1 MLLKNSII
9 PFFNIERTLKN
20 SKIPLFQIERTSIVK
35 REGVK
40 TDNETVGTEESEE
53 SDPIAFAL
61 CFDSMCPG
69 GGFDDIE
76 DISIEGAEGVEAKK
90 VQPRSVTLVQS
101 RADGIEVR
109 IFTIEQSRQY
119 SATLI
124 QKDISIKQ
132 SRQYSATLIQSYARR
147 FLARRQVEEKRE
159 EIRKRRAISEEAAR
173 LGHRRLMR
181 LLKKERRKKEE
192 QKLLEQEKA
201 YNERNRKEKQK
212 IRYKAAKEIRELN
225 RLAADI
231 NYIENE
237 IGSDLLPL
245 KLACGGLECVDER
258 QVPTKAKRKKAKPPI
273 QQVICRIDKKV
284 DSCIVEKPIP
294 KEKRNGRIFGLFSK
308 KRSSQDKKV
317 IGEIETKQWDT
328 DNRKDVNY
336 DHRKSPRKSMETKS
350 KSKSNHTKSSTQ
362 SSRPKE
368 QPEEV
373 KSKSVKRESK
383 SRAPPIGVLI
393 IRPKSEQMVPTNT
406 KTKESSINK
415 VEEDQNNPV
424 IEVIQKW
431 GTDAIEHSN
440 LKEKRR
446 QGPERISSKT
456 LT

>member
-9 PFFNIERTLKN
+9 PFFDIERTLKN
-20 SKIPLFQIERTSIVK
+20 SKIPLFHIERTSIVK

-109 IFTIEQSRQY
+109 IFTIE
-119 SATLI
+119 
-124 QKDISIKQ
+124 Q

-415 VEEDQNNPV
+415 V
-424 IEVIQKW
+424 
-431 GTDAIEHSN
+431 
-440 LKEKRR
+440 RR
-446 QGPERISSKT
+446 RSK
-456 LT
+456 